1 MTLDQ
6 FIAELEKTP
15 RKWRFSNGMSLRL
28 DVGQGSCCPVTS
40 MLGLH
45 CSRWQSAAHDLGLEL
60 EDARAIA
67 RAADREPGHD
77 PALRS
82 RLLAACGIKE

>member
-15 RKWRFSNGMSLRL
+15 RDWRVVWGAAIRRVRPNYNCCPITSLYDQASASWPSCFLRL
-28 DVGQGSCCPVTS
+28 
-40 MLGLH
+40 GL
-45 CSRWQSAAHDLGLEL
+45 SLEN
-60 EDARAIA
+60 AKAIMD
-67 RAADREPGHD
+67 AADNYRKHD